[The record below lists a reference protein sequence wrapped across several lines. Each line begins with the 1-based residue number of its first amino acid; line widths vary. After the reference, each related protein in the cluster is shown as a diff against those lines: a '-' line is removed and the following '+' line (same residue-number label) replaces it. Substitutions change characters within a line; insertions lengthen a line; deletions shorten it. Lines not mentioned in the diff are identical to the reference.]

1 MPQVV
6 EVLKYVHE
14 VVEHESLGIALTGDI
29 AIAEKR
35 YRDLYGVTKKQLDI
49 VLTELK
55 RIRTS
60 QPALAGVI
68 ELLERYALDFDRLA
82 AAQRI
87 VPVDRDVIVEKEIAG
102 RSVLVPVKD
111 SESIRN
117 ELAHSVLIEKLLTEL
132 KRVKKTYNNVKFE
145 LGNDVSL
152 FFPELEGGNKPAGN
166 FQDLLNQYTKDNA
179 ARFNSFSANWANDH
193 QLIIHTVLQERFAMA
208 DLIRQANI

>member
-14 VVEHESLGIALTGDI
+14 VVENESLGVALTGDV
-29 AIAEKR
+29 AIAERR
-35 YRDLYGVTKKQLDI
+35 YRELYGVTKKQLDI
-49 VLTELK
+49 VLAELK
-55 RIRTS
+55 RVRTS

-87 VPVDRDVIVEKEIAG
+87 VPVDRDVIVEKEVAG

-117 ELAHSVLIEKLLTEL
+117 
-132 KRVKKTYNNVKFE
+132 
-145 LGNDVSL
+145 
-152 FFPELEGGNKPAGN
+152 
-166 FQDLLNQYTKDNA
+166 
-179 ARFNSFSANWANDH
+179 
-193 QLIIHTVLQERFAMA
+193 
-208 DLIRQANI
+208 